1 MNNWQI
7 IPKRGISLGEIQ
19 VTFDDSW
26 QDVCQKLNLEETHGV
41 FELHDICGP
50 VLDNIL
56 NTKAA
61 MRFEFQQNLLF
72 EILFL
77 YGNLFFDD
85 INFINCE
92 IEDVLSALRS
102 KGITILY
109 DSSELTYICPS
120 LRIYFATHR
129 SVGGDGTEVCHVGIC
144 KFEWG
149 SNIYVQEVTSPVSED

>member
-92 IEDVLSALRS
+92 IEDVISSLRNTD
-102 KGITILY
+102 ITILY
-109 DSSELTYICPS
+109 HSSERTYICPS
-120 LRIYFATHR
+120 LGINFGTAE
-129 SVGGDGTEVCHVGIC
+129 SSGGDGTKVHDVGISIC
-144 KFEWG
+144 PWELDRF
-149 SNIYVQEVTSPVSED
+149 VQEVTSPVSED